1 MHATES
7 LSDDRHM
14 FHALAAA
21 CPGRL
26 AMHNEVFQYT
36 QSTEDTMHD
45 KEWHVKKAMWCVAG
59 PDHIQQRL

>member
-1 MHATES
+1 
-7 LSDDRHM
+7 M